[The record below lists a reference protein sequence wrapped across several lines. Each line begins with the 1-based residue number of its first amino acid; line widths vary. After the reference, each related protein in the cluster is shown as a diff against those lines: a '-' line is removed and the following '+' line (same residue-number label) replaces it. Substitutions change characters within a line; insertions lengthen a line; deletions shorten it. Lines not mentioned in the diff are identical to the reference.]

1 MKIRVIQTG
10 RCKLNAVKADDLDD
24 VVKLR
29 TSAAVRQFLG
39 GPVER
44 NLVESRFSNMLKPDV
59 SALRWAI
66 RSKANRSFIGL
77 VTLDKHRDGE
87 DTEISFELLP
97 EWWGQGYATEA
108 VRAVIDYAL
117 KDLELSRVIAETQ
130 AANIA
135 SRCLLERLG
144 MHPEKTVMRFG
155 AKQII
160 YSTRN
165 SEDKDN
171 GIRLMER

>member
-1 MKIRVIQTG
+1 M
-10 RCKLNAVKADDLDD
+10 
-24 VVKLR
+24 
-29 TSAAVRQFLG
+29 
-39 GPVER
+39 ER

-117 KDLELSRVIAETQ
+117 KDLELPRVIAETQ

-135 SRCLLERLG
+135 SRRLLERLG
-144 MHPEKTVMRFG
+144 MHPKQTVVRFG